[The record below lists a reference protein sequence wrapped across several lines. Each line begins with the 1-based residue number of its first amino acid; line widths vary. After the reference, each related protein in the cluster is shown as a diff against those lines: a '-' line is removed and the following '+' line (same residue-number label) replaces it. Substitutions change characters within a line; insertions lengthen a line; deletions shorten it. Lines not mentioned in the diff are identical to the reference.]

1 MKHIIN
7 GCGVNLRTLSDGE
20 LDTLIGGTND
30 RIERANEELDSL
42 RGEQIRRCH
51 NVIPLFPLSD
61 VPA

>member
-20 LDTLIGGTND
+20 LAALVGSTQA

-42 RGEQIRRCH
+42 RGEQIRRCD
-51 NVIPLFPLSD
+51 NVVPLFDYTPT
-61 VPA
+61 VA